1 MKQPAAGRHET
12 VNLWLSVAGQGVSS
26 LGHYLFSFAMG
37 LYVLSLTGSAQSYAV
52 TVAVS
57 LLPSAVLSPIV
68 GALADRVSK
77 KLLVVL
83 SDTCNCVLLLCAFLV
98 ALARQLTVGDVYLI
112 TFLMSVISPFVNVTF
127 TAAAPRL
134 VSDRLLSRL
143 TSYRTAVS
151 SVIQVATPVLS
162 GAVYVVLDIR
172 LFILFSSIAYG
183 LSALS
188 ELFIDFNFNPLAEA
202 SETRESFM
210 QSLRSGASYLLSS
223 RVMVAIV
230 TLMLLV
236 NLWFAALDAV
246 LPYSM
251 LEIIGLNE
259 STYGVI
265 MAAFS
270 VGTLLGSVY
279 VGRRDL
285 RFSRRLVSVS
295 LALCALL
302 MVWLAIPMGVAMPAP
317 LASVLLFT
325 GCAAIGLVCAFI
337 NVPSSV
343 FIQRLVPGELLGRI
357 GGLLS
362 TINMVMS
369 PVGMLLFGT
378 LADHIHPSIIL
389 MACAAM
395 VGAVALLCR
404 RMTSFDE
411 SAARLTQ

>member
-1 MKQPAAGRHET
+1 MNRPAAGRRET
-12 VNLWLSVAGQGVSS
+12 VNLWLSVAGQGVSG

-68 GALADRVSK
+68 GALADRLSK
-77 KLLVVL
+77 KLLIVL
-83 SDTCNCVLLLCAFLV
+83 SDALNCLLLLGAFTV
-98 ALARQLTVGDVYLI
+98 ALTRPLTVGNIYLI
-112 TFLMSVISPFVNVTF
+112 TFLMSVFSPFVNVTF

-143 TSYRTAVS
+143 VSYRTAVT

-188 ELFIDFNFNPLAEA
+188 ELFIDFDFNPLGEQAE
-202 SETRESFM
+202 TGESFLRA
-210 QSLRSGASYLLSS
+210 LRSGTAYLLSS
-223 RVMVAIV
+223 HALVSIV
-230 TLMLLV
+230 TVMLLV

-251 LEIIGLNE
+251 LELIGLNE
-259 STYGVI
+259 GAYGVI

-279 VGRRDL
+279 VGRRDI
-285 RFSRRLVSVS
+285 RFTSRLVSLS
-295 LALCALL
+295 LALCALC
-302 MVWLAIPMGVAMPAP
+302 MAVLAVPMGLPMPKP
-317 LASVLLFT
+317 LAAVILFS
-325 GCAAIGLVCAFI
+325 GCAAIGLISSFI

-343 FIQRLVPGELLGRI
+343 FIQRIVPGELLGRI
-357 GGLLS
+357 GGMLA

-369 PVGMLLFGT
+369 PVGMLISGT
-378 LADHIHPSIIL
+378 LADHVHPSIIL
-389 MACAAM
+389 TVCAVM
-395 VGAVALLCR
+395 VAAVALLCR
-404 RMTSFDE
+404 RMSSVDE
-411 SAARLTQ
+411 AAARLSQ